1 MASDDELEGAV
12 GGLSIENRSKS
23 TSNVDTTSMAAVTTA
38 AVTAAAKVINNNIP
52 FPEPLCLSGN
62 VRQNVED
69 FIEGFEIYLVATG
82 LEHRDERVKIATLKA
97 AMGVTVRK
105 IFNNWP
111 LRETEKS
118 NVSACLQSLR
128 KYIVPKR
135 NVKLARYEFIQCK
148 QMSPDEASE
157 GETVMQFINRA
168 RALVKDCNYGN
179 IEEEMLRDVI
189 VAGLQDHHLQKE
201 FIDKPD
207 LPAAEV
213 MAGVCLPRQHK
224 MNSEKSSV
232 CKKKRDDAEKFR
244 KPAKN
249 SKPRKKVQRIDE
261 NRSEKS
267 YAEEEESLEEEVID
281 SIEYLYSVK
290 EERSG
295 LLKAELIFKREGM
308 KTTPVKCILDTGA
321 TCNVV
326 ELPSLLDFLNVSHI
340 KLDQHRSVLKGFGG
354 NAIKTLGRATVDV
367 IYKGKEYKAVFN
379 VVKFPQIPILS
390 LYTCKKLNLV
400 NFCLSIIEEQEGIAR
415 NILSRYSDVFEG
427 IGQLAGDVHLNIDS
441 SIKPVVQPARR
452 IPITLQPELKKQLD
466 QLEEHHIIN
475 RVVEP
480 TDWVTLDEESS
491 RLTTFWTPYGRYR
504 WLRMPFGISP
514 APEIFQHKLQEA
526 VDGLKGVRAL
536 ADDVIIFGCGD
547 TMKEAYSDHNK
558 NLQSFLLRMRDK
570 NVKLNK
576 NKIRLCQTSVKFFGH
591 ILTSEGVKADP
602 DKIRSIVEMEQP
614 HDAAA
619 LLRFLGMITYL
630 SNYMPKLST
639 VAEPLRKLATQKQS
653 WIWENVHQE
662 AFVTLKTMVT
672 EAPVLKYF
680 DINKD
685 AVIQCDSS
693 SVGLGAVLMQDG
705 KPVSYASKTLTQT
718 ERRYAQIEKETLA
731 IVYACRKFEMYIIG
745 KEVTVQTDHLPLL
758 KIFQKPLCEAPMRLQ
773 RMLLA
778 LQRYKLKLQFKPGK
792 EIVIADMLS
801 RAAMTDGD
809 PTDRGIYDIYTI
821 DMDFTFAE
829 FEQINV
835 LDYIP
840 ISDFRLDHIRKE
852 SSNDADIQHIIR
864 YIVEGWPARMI
875 DVPEKLKVYWKYKDE
890 LSTQNGL
897 VYRNNR
903 ILIPIKIRKEILER
917 LHASHS
923 GIQSTMKLARDA
935 ARILRVMDPQCM

>member
-23 TSNVDTTSMAAVTTA
+23 TSNVDTTSMAADTTA

-213 MAGVCLPRQHK
+213 ISRCMSAEATQNELGKIKWYEEEHSVNKVYKKQVLDKKCGYCGYAYHRRL
-224 MNSEKSSV
+224 SECPARGIACFYCQQRRHFESV

-290 EERSG
+290 EERSS

-326 ELPSLLDFLNVSHI
+326 GLPSLLDFLNVSHI

-452 IPITLQPELKKQLD
+452 IPITLRPELKKQLD

-547 TMKEAYSDHNK
+547 TIKEAYSDHNK

-619 LLRFLGMITYL
+619 LLRFLGITYL

-705 KPVSYASKTLTQT
+705 KPVSYASKTLT
-718 ERRYAQIEKETLA
+718 
-731 IVYACRKFEMYIIG
+731 
-745 KEVTVQTDHLPLL
+745 
-758 KIFQKPLCEAPMRLQ
+758 
-773 RMLLA
+773 
-778 LQRYKLKLQFKPGK
+778 
-792 EIVIADMLS
+792 
-801 RAAMTDGD
+801 
-809 PTDRGIYDIYTI
+809 
-821 DMDFTFAE
+821 
-829 FEQINV
+829 
-835 LDYIP
+835 
-840 ISDFRLDHIRKE
+840 
-852 SSNDADIQHIIR
+852 
-864 YIVEGWPARMI
+864 
-875 DVPEKLKVYWKYKDE
+875 
-890 LSTQNGL
+890 
-897 VYRNNR
+897 
-903 ILIPIKIRKEILER
+903 
-917 LHASHS
+917 
-923 GIQSTMKLARDA
+923 
-935 ARILRVMDPQCM
+935 